1 MKKLILYGVFALIP
15 LVLVLTGTM
24 AEESGTTQS
33 DNSHKGLQ
41 VATFAGGC
49 FWCTEADFEKVKG
62 VKDVISGYTGGHV
75 DDPTY
80 KQVSHGGT
88 GHFESVQVYYD
99 PKVVSYG
106 QLLDYF
112 WRHVNPTD
120 AGGQFVDRG
129 DSYRSAI
136 FYHNEQQRQQAE
148 RSKAELEKSGQFS
161 KPIVTG
167 IYKFSKFWKAE
178 EYHQDYFKKNPIRYK
193 FYRYNSGRDQFLKSA
208 WKKDVFHQSSANS
221 RETKKM
227 ISEKRYTVPTDKEL
241 RKTLTPLQY
250 EVTQEDGTERAFKNE
265 YWDEKR
271 AGIYVDVVT
280 GEPLFSSKDKYD
292 SKTGWPSFT
301 KPIRPDAVVTRTDF
315 RLIFPR
321 TEVRSKYGN
330 SHLGHVFNDGP
341 EPTGKR
347 FCINSASLR
356 FIPKEDLA
364 KQGYTDLAKQFN

>member
-1 MKKLILYGVFALIP
+1 MKKLILYVALAVAP
-15 LVLVLTGTM
+15 LLIVLTGTM
-24 AEESGTTQS
+24 AGDNAMTQS
-33 DNSHKGLQ
+33 DSSHTGLK

-49 FWCTEADFEKVKG
+49 FWCTESDFEKVKG

-75 DDPTY
+75 DNPTY

-88 GHFESVQVYYD
+88 GHIESVQVYYD
-99 PKVVSYG
+99 PKVVTYN
-106 QLLDYF
+106 QLLNYF

-120 AGGQFVDRG
+120 GGGQFVDRG
-129 DSYRSAI
+129 DSYLSAI

-148 RSKAELEKSGQFS
+148 KSKSDLQESGQFN

-167 IYKFSKFWKAE
+167 IYKFTKFWKAE
-178 EYHQDYFKKNPIRYK
+178 EYHQDYYKKNPLRYK
-193 FYRYNSGRDQFLKSA
+193 FYRYNSGRDQFLESA
-208 WKKDVFHQSSANS
+208 WKKDVFQKTSASNM
-221 RETKKM
+221 ETKM
-227 ISEKRYTVPTDKEL
+227 ITAKKYDVPNDNEL
-241 RKTLTPLQY
+241 RKILTPLQY
-250 EVTQEDGTERAFKNE
+250 EVTQEDGTERAFTNE

-271 AGIYVDVVT
+271 EGIYVDVVT

-301 KPIRPDAVVTRTDF
+301 KPIVDDAVVTRTDF
-315 RLIFPR
+315 KLIFPR

-347 FCINSASLR
+347 YCINSASLR
-356 FIPKEDLA
+356 FIPKDELA
-364 KQGYTDLAKQFN
+364 KQGYTDLAQQFQ